1 MFKLQVWRNEGLRY
15 NKLKIEDLRIIHL
28 NIMVMVSRRNN

>member
-28 NIMVMVSRRNN
+28 NIMMMVSRRNN